1 MHQPRKWW
9 VGLPVLAGVVYGA
22 TQWLTPQVEAD
33 LAARVAARL
42 GVAPSAVSVSGRDV
56 TLSGVAPDAAS
67 ALRDAQGVRKL
78 VFSGPAAPAPAP
90 AASASASLAE
100 AQKPVAR
107 PEPYVFAA
115 TLGDSVVALD
125 GKLPDAALREKIVS
139 LAAAAGAGRAVSDGA
154 KIDAGAPAGD
164 YAAALVVALEA
175 LAALERGKATLSD
188 ARLSIEGAGRMNVR
202 ADALASQVKA
212 RLPQGFDLVRI
223 EVSPGPVS
231 PYLFDA
237 ARKGGGVTLTG
248 FAPDEMTRGRLA
260 ASARR
265 RVGDATVEDRLEIA
279 PGAPAKFTEAAVA
292 ALAALGRLDE
302 GRLQIADSAVLLSGV
317 ARYEGARAAIAAALD
332 ERLPRGFTSDVRLVA
347 QAAGAP
353 LDAAGCRAA
362 LAGLSATPI
371 AFDADDSAV
380 SEESEALMDR
390 LTAEVLRCKGVAIE
404 VAGHWDDRDV
414 EAARERSKRRAQ
426 RVVDAF
432 VKAGADPFR
441 VWAMG
446 YGAERPIASNDT
458 EDNRA
463 RNRRI
468 EFNVK

>member
-42 GVAPSAVSVSGRDV
+42 GVAPSLVSVSGRDV

-78 VFSGPAAPAPAP
+78 VFSGPAAPA
-90 AASASASLAE
+90 ASALASLAE
-100 AQKPVAR
+100 APKPAAR

-202 ADALASQVKA
+202 ADTLASQVQA

-231 PYLFDA
+231 PYLFEA

-265 RVGDATVEDRLEIA
+265 RVVDAKVEDRLEIA
-279 PGAPAKFTEAAVA
+279 PGAPAKFAEAAVA

-332 ERLPRGFTSDVRLVA
+332 ERLPRGFASDVRLVA

-362 LAGLSATPI
+362 LAALSATPI